1 MISIIQNLPP
11 HVIGVTATN
20 EVDADDLKNVLL
32 PALQKKIDEVGEI
45 NYLLVLDTNVSNW
58 TAGAW
63 LQDMKAGL
71 IHFTKWNRIAVVTD
85 QAAVEQFTNLFS
97 FAVPGKSKG
106 FTHAE
111 LEQAKVWVAGTG
123 E

>member
-1 MISIIQNLPP
+1 MISIIQDLPS
-11 HVIGVTATN
+11 HVVGVRATN
-20 EVDADDLKNVLL
+20 EVNADEMKNVLL

-45 NYLLVLDTNVSNW
+45 NYLLVLDTDVSNW

-71 IHFTKWNRIAVVTD
+71 LHFTKWNRIAVVTD
-85 QAAVEQFTNLFS
+85 QKAVEKFTDLFTLV
-97 FAVPGKSKG
+97 VPGKAKG

-111 LEQAKVWVAGTG
+111 LEQAKTWVA
-123 E
+123 EA